1 MAFLH
6 LSLLA
11 GCGLAA
17 APILLHLLMR
27 QRPRHQ
33 VFPALRFIKQRQVA
47 NSRRLQLRH
56 WVLLALRCV
65 AIIIPALA
73 LARPSVVSAA
83 ASAWFFAGLLGVAA
97 LAVGVLA
104 LAFHWRQAA
113 RAISWGL
120 GGFALLL
127 ALGSSAAAFQAWRDG
142 ASATLGSQEV
152 PVAAVL
158 VIDTSP
164 RIEYTQE
171 NRTRLAVA
179 QEIAEWL
186 IPQFPEDSEVAVL
199 DSRGAG
205 SFAVDRAAA
214 TRTVQR
220 LRSTGTPR
228 PLAELLRSALQLVG
242 QSDRRRKEVY
252 LFSDLTAVAWKADQ
266 AGDLESLLQ
275 DRSHL
280 LTYVVDV
287 GVDQPR
293 NLSLGELQLSA
304 QLLPQSGQLR
314 LSSALRSQ
322 GLEGERTVELHL
334 EDADPSLPVVRD
346 GRLELPLA
354 RKRGAQVVKFLPGE
368 ATPLEFTATG
378 FELGPTNGWLRILG
392 EDGLAVD
399 DVRYFTIDVQ
409 KPWPV
414 LVVTGP
420 NVEPDYLV
428 NSISPPEYRQ
438 TNQARFTC
446 VSIDQAELSARDLS
460 AFRAICLL
468 DPAPLPDEVWQ
479 KLASFAEAGGGVATF
494 LGHHAQAESF
504 NTPASARVLGGKLAR
519 VTRSGGDLYV
529 APRALEH
536 PILAPFRELEGNVPW
551 ERFPVY
557 YHWNLDDLAGGTRSV
572 VNYGNNRPALLQT
585 PLGAGKSLTLT
596 TPISDPL
603 RPQGR
608 PAWNELPTGEDAW
621 PAFVLVNEM
630 LQYLVQTGEGRLN
643 YRAGETVVL
652 NNPPEIFPERYQLYT
667 PLEEPQDVLARE
679 GKLTI
684 RVTEHPGAY
693 RLRGQRGG
701 PVARGFSV
709 NLPDDVGDLTRLPQ
723 ERLDELLGKDRYRL
737 AKTREEIDRAVGS
750 DRQGSEFF
758 LPLFAFFALVLGLE
772 QLLANRFYRK
782 EE

>member
-17 APILLHLLMR
+17 APIVLHLLMR

-33 VFPALRFIKQRQVA
+33 VFPALRFIKQRQVT

-56 WVLLALRCV
+56 WVLLALRCA
-65 AIIIPALA
+65 AIAIPALA

-83 ASAWFFAGLLGVAA
+83 ASAWFFAGLLGFAA

-113 RAISWGL
+113 RAITWGL
-120 GGFALLL
+120 GGLAVLL

-142 ASATLGSQEV
+142 ANATLGSQEV

-158 VIDTSP
+158 IVDTSP
-164 RIEYTQE
+164 RMDYTHE
-171 NRTRLAVA
+171 NRPRLAVA

-186 IPQFPEDSEVAVL
+186 IAQFPEDSEVAVL
-199 DSRGAG
+199 DSRGSG

-214 TRTVQR
+214 TRTLQR
-220 LRSTGTPR
+220 LRTTGTPR
-228 PLAELLRSALQLVG
+228 PLVELLRSAVQLVG
-242 QSDRRRKEVY
+242 QSEKRRKEVY
-252 LFSDLTAVAWKADQ
+252 LFSDLTAAAWKAEQ
-266 AGDLESLLQ
+266 AGDLQGLLAE
-275 DRSHL
+275 RPNL
-280 LTYVVDV
+280 LAYIIDV
-287 GVDQPR
+287 GVEQPR

-314 LSSALRSQ
+314 ISSAVRAL
-322 GLEGERTVELHL
+322 GMEGDRTLELHL

-346 GRLELPLA
+346 GKLELPQS
-354 RKRGAQVVKFLPGE
+354 RKRGAQTVKLSPGGP
-368 ATPLEFTATG
+368 APFEFTATG
-378 FELGPTNGWLRILG
+378 FELGPTHGWVRILG

-420 NVEPDYLV
+420 NIEPDYLV

-446 VSIDQAELSARDLS
+446 TSIDQAELAERDLTPY
-460 AFRAICLL
+460 RAICLL
-468 DPAPLPDEVWQ
+468 DPAAMPDEVWQ
-479 KLASFAEAGGGVATF
+479 KLASFVEAGGGVATF
-494 LGHHAQAESF
+494 LGHHAQAANF
-504 NTPASARVLGGKLAR
+504 NTETSSRVLGGTLAR

-529 APRALEH
+529 APRTHEH

-551 ERFPVY
+551 DRFPVY
-557 YHWNLDDLAGGTRSV
+557 YHWNLDDLSGGTRSI
-572 VNYGNNRPALLQT
+572 VNYGNNRPALLET
-585 PLGAGKSLTLT
+585 PAGAGKSLTLT
-596 TPISDPL
+596 TPITDPL
-603 RPQGR
+603 RPEGR
-608 PAWNELPTGEDAW
+608 PTWNELPTGEDAW

-643 YRAGETVVL
+643 YRSGETVVL
-652 NNPPEIFPERYQLYT
+652 NNPPEIFPERYQLFT
-667 PLEEPQDVLARE
+667 PLEEPQDVLARD

-684 RVTEHPGAY
+684 RVTEHAGAY

-709 NLPDDVGDLTRLPQ
+709 NLPDDVGDLERLPP

-737 AKTREEIDRAVGS
+737 ARTREEIDRAVGS